1 MTSSEQDVII
11 DLPPSHL
18 EEDAGD
24 ELNAAQ
30 LGESSKN
37 EKSSGKRSKVEDST
51 TTEARHLLEL
61 ESQTESELG
70 PKEKKRMKRAFK
82 KKSKMEDSNNTKIS
96 ELRSETK
103 EFLHTIHK
111 YLDCR
116 EKMDAKYLE
125 VDELQTIAKFQLTTD
140 SGGIETDSDDK
151 FEYKTEYQQQSIKAE
166 PVKTLQ
172 ELYAA
177 AEISKPI
184 YQDTITRIVDQVCEA
199 FGDQKDAV
207 EVDFAPLKGRDRA
220 QAKADDDYSKRNP
233 GPCISWLFD
242 IVRGSIKFSTCEQV
256 AKCVEL
262 IQEDPST
269 HIVKAKNRFATPTL
283 TGYRDLNLCIQ
294 IDTHKAS
301 STSVRSRYI
310 MEPSSL
316 WIRSSSLTSIMSTS
330 ARISQELVRIV

>member
-1 MTSSEQDVII
+1 MEDSNNNTKISE
-11 DLPPSHL
+11 L
-18 EEDAGD
+18 
-24 ELNAAQ
+24 
-30 LGESSKN
+30 
-37 EKSSGKRSKVEDST
+37 RSK
-51 TTEARHLLEL
+51 
-61 ESQTESELG
+61 
-70 PKEKKRMKRAFK
+70 PKKCLHAIHNYLKKKMKRAFK
-82 KKSKMEDSNNTKIS
+82 KKSKMKDSNNTEIL
-96 ELRSETK
+96 ELRSDTK
-103 EFLHTIHK
+103 KFFHTIHK

-116 EKMDAKYLE
+116 EKMDAKYHE

-151 FEYKTEYQQQSIKAE
+151 FEFKTEYQQQSIKAE

-199 FGDQKDAV
+199 LGDQKDSV
-207 EVDFAPLKGRDRA
+207 EVDFASLKGRDRA

-256 AKCVEL
+256 AKFVEL
-262 IQEDPST
+262 IQEDPSI

-294 IDTHKAS
+294 IDTHQGLKHICEIQIHHTA
-301 STSVRSRYI
+301 I
-310 MEPSSL
+310 
-316 WIRSSSLTSIMSTS
+316 
-330 ARISQELVRIV
+330 

>member
-177 AEISKPI
+177 AEIS
-184 YQDTITRIVDQVCEA
+184 
-199 FGDQKDAV
+199 
-207 EVDFAPLKGRDRA
+207 
-220 QAKADDDYSKRNP
+220 
-233 GPCISWLFD
+233 
-242 IVRGSIKFSTCEQV
+242 
-256 AKCVEL
+256 
-262 IQEDPST
+262 
-269 HIVKAKNRFATPTL
+269 
-283 TGYRDLNLCIQ
+283 
-294 IDTHKAS
+294 
-301 STSVRSRYI
+301 
-310 MEPSSL
+310 
-316 WIRSSSLTSIMSTS
+316 
-330 ARISQELVRIV
+330 